1 MNKGTTEIQKQ
12 LGKNIAI
19 ARKKAGITQEQ
30 LAERIDVQTL
40 SISRI
45 ERGSVAPSL
54 STISKIAKILNIPIT
69 RLFIN
74 SQITQNM
81 AQNIADLLTTLSENH
96 RTFIYD
102 QVRQWCDILY
112 KTQKET
118 NKTDS
123 DSFVSAQQDLSNSV
137 HYNNIPTSLELTVH
151 QSQAKYLK
159 DKVKSDK

>member
-74 SQITQNM
+74 SQITQNI
-81 AQNIADLLTTLSENH
+81 AQDITDLLTTLSENH
-96 RTFIYD
+96 RTFIYPEVPFFISRI
-102 QVRQWCDILY
+102 QSISLRMPYEYNVFL
-112 KTQKET
+112 
-118 NKTDS
+118 
-123 DSFVSAQQDLSNSV
+123 LLNSSLAR
-137 HYNNIPTSLELTVH
+137 YNCIS
-151 QSQAKYLK
+151 S
-159 DKVKSDK
+159 